1 MKKQHNPPK
10 KSGVKPKMT
19 PDEAKFRSYGERGP
33 GKWITIYARNGHTFA
48 VIAGLRLDTTPYD
61 HYTGKWA
68 PRWQSIYR
76 PPHGVRR
83 KTSHRLV
90 MFSQEPHHGSRP

>member
-1 MKKQHNPPK
+1 
-10 KSGVKPKMT
+10 MT
-19 PDEAKFRSYGERGP
+19 ALTIVPALFRYVLGAAELISSPLSSTEFCGYGARGP

-76 PPHGVRR
+76 PPHGFDA
-83 KTSHRLV
+83 RL
-90 MFSQEPHHGSRP
+90 PIGL